1 MSTADVET
9 EIINSKQLYQTFMRL
24 VEGNTI
30 NFITQGQAN
39 RGGQHVVNY
48 NKANANAGASG
59 AGAGAASGDEEGF
72 N

>member
-1 MSTADVET
+1 MSA
-9 EIINSKQLYQTFMRL
+9 KQLYQRFMRQ

-39 RGGQHVVNY
+39 RGGQQMVNY
-48 NKANANAGASG
+48 GKPAATNQ
-59 AGAGAASGDEEGF
+59 GAASGGDDEAF